1 MDKDNFKARRL
12 ELGLTQTELGNRLGL
27 TCRSVQFYEA
37 GKVKVPNPVAILID
51 IMATRKIPKQLQ

>member
-12 ELGLTQTELGNRLGL
+12 DLGLTQTALSEKLGL
-27 TCRSVQFYEA
+27 TLRSIQFYEA

-51 IMATRKIPKQLQ
+51 IMATRKIPKQLR